1 MGNTPLGR
9 TNGFTHAT
17 TAAEVP
23 LGSVV
28 AHRPALHFSVVN
40 RTEMKNKLHPL
51 ASVAKRYSFDSIDI
65 CL

>member
-40 RTEMKNKLHPL
+40 RTEMNNKLHTL
-51 ASVAKRYSFDSIDI
+51 ASVAKR
-65 CL
+65 